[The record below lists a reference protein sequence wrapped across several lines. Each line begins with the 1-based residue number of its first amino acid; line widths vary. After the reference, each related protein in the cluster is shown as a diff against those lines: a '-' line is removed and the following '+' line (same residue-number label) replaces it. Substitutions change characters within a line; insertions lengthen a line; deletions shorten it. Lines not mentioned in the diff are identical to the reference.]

1 MKIAVIG
8 AGAIGALVA
17 GYLSQQGVMVTLIGK
32 EKDVAAIGGSGLK
45 VEGVRGSFVIPVK
58 VASRLEGSN
67 DLVILAVKTQDI
79 VATMKI
85 NASALANTSV
95 LTVQNGV
102 RAEDLL
108 TEFVPRD
115 KIISSIVMFGA
126 TYLEPGKV
134 VHNFE
139 GDWIL
144 GKAFTPD
151 GGTLAPISEL
161 LANAFPTPVT
171 DNIGGMK
178 WLKLFLNMNNCLTAL
193 TGKSMQETF
202 AEIET
207 SELSIRLWQEALM
220 VVDQAGIR
228 LESLPDFPVDRLR
241 GLTAMPIAEAGKI
254 YSQIMT
260 GLSKEPLYGSILQSI
275 KRGRPSEIDY
285 LNGEIVRLG
294 EGLAVP
300 TPLNKMMVALVHRV
314 ENTGEFLKP
323 KDILREVGV

>member
-17 GYLSQQGVMVTLIGK
+17 GYLSQKDVALTLIGK
-32 EKDVAAIGGSGLK
+32 EKDVAAIGGNGLK
-45 VEGVRGSFVIPVK
+45 VDGVRGSFVIPVK
-58 VASRLEGSN
+58 VAGRLEGSI
-67 DLVILAVKTQDI
+67 DLAILAVKTQDI
-79 VATMKI
+79 VATMKV
-85 NASALANTSV
+85 NAPALANTPV
-95 LTVQNGV
+95 ITVQNGV
-102 RAEDLL
+102 MAEELL
-108 TEFVPRD
+108 AEFLPQD
-115 KIISSIVMFGA
+115 KVIGSIVMFGA

-151 GGTLAPISEL
+151 DGTLAPISAL
-161 LANAFPTPVT
+161 LAGAFPTPVT

-178 WLKLFLNMNNCLTAL
+178 WLKLFLNLNNCLAAI

-207 SELSIRLWQEALM
+207 SELSIRLWREALM
-220 VVDQAGIR
+220 VVDKAGIR

-260 GLSKEPLYGSILQSI
+260 GLSREPLYGSILQSI

-294 EGLAVP
+294 EGLTVP
-300 TPLNKMMVALVHRV
+300 TPLNRRMVELVHRV
-314 ENTGEFLKP
+314 ENTGEFLEP